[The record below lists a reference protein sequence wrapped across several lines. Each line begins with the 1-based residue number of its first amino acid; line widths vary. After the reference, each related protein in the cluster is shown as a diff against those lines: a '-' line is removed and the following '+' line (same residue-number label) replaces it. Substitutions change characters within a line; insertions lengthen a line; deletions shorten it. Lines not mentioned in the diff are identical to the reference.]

1 MLLLLLKY
9 KAFSAL
15 YKLGT
20 ARSIEMQGPD
30 MLNHSLSSYQLRT
43 STDMTAKTKPSDD
56 NNTASPGLPL
66 MVHTQY
72 VKDISFE
79 NPMAPNSFR
88 AGLAPPKMEMNI
100 NLDARPLE
108 DPNLKN
114 LYEVTLKISA
124 RAMRDGQAVFI
135 AEILYGVAVSL
146 QESVPEGQH
155 HPLLLIEVPRLAFP
169 FARQILSDLT
179 QGGGYPALLLGPVDF
194 YSMYMSR
201 FGNTDGESAN

>member
-1 MLLLLLKY
+1 M
-9 KAFSAL
+9 
-15 YKLGT
+15 
-20 ARSIEMQGPD
+20 
-30 MLNHSLSSYQLRT
+30 
-43 STDMTAKTKPSDD
+43 AKDIPAPPAD
-56 NNTASPGLPL
+56 APVSPGLPL

-88 AGLAPPKMEMNI
+88 AGLTPPKMDMNI
-100 NLDARPLE
+100 NLDAQRLDDKE
-108 DPNLKN
+108 IKN
-114 LYEVTLKISA
+114 LYEVSLKINA
-124 RAMRDGQAVFI
+124 RAERDGQAVFL
-135 AEILYGVAVSL
+135 AEIIYGVAVSI
-146 QESVPEGQH
+146 QDNVPESQH

-201 FGNTDGESAN
+201 FGKNGETAN